1 MKVDLLKDRI
11 GRMFLLLFFSALGST
26 VIQTVYS
33 TVDMI
38 CVGHYAGAD
47 GSSALACSNPL
58 WAIMFAPGV
67 LTGVGGSIMVAN
79 RKGAADERSANGYFT
94 IATVLCCIFSLIIT
108 LAMIIFPA
116 ELITFF
122 GADDPVVLGYAVD
135 YMRSVAVVSPT
146 FTLCACLST
155 FMRND
160 GEAVVPTVATIV
172 GGVINMVLDVLLVFD
187 FGAGLGVAG
196 AGLATSIG
204 QVVAFAII
212 LGYFFTKKCTLRFC
226 LPDRIAGKLLRI
238 ITLGFS
244 VFSIEISSAIT
255 VTVFNN
261 IIVSELSFDH
271 LAVYGTVSTVTV
283 FFYCLLNAAGTAL
296 QPIVSQNF
304 GAKALPRVTKSL
316 KIALLTAVLLG
327 LVCFTLVELFP
338 AEVLMMYM
346 DVNDV
351 ILDIGPRII
360 RIYCIATPVLG
371 ITLVASFFFQSILKQ
386 WMSVIIALLRG
397 LILPILLVSTLP
409 RLLGVD
415 AIWWCIP
422 ITEFVCFLISLLFL
436 AISTRGLKRLASTEP
451 AMPPHPI
458 ADNL

>member
-1 MKVDLLKDRI
+1 MKVNLLKDRI

-26 VIQTVYS
+26 IIQTVYS
-33 TVDMI
+33 TVDMV
-38 CVGHYAGAD
+38 CVGHYAGAN
-47 GSSALACSNPL
+47 GSSALACTNPM
-58 WAIMFAPGV
+58 WAMMFAPGV
-67 LTGVGGSIMVAN
+67 LAGVGGSIMVAN

-94 IATVLCCIFSLIIT
+94 IATVLCAIFSLIIT
-108 LAMIIFPA
+108 LVMLIFPA

-122 GADDPVVLGYAVD
+122 GADDPVVLGLAVD
-135 YMRSVAVVSPT
+135 YMRSVAVVSPS
-146 FTLCACLST
+146 FTMCACLST

-172 GGVINMVLDVLLVFD
+172 GGVVNMVLDVLLVFD
-187 FGAGLGVAG
+187 FGAGLGVTG

-212 LGYFFTKKCTLRFC
+212 LCYFFTKKCTLRFC
-226 LPDRIAGKLLRI
+226 VPDRIAGKLMRI
-238 ITLGFS
+238 FTLGFS
-244 VFSIEISSAIT
+244 VFSIEIASAVT
-255 VTVFNN
+255 TTVFNN

-271 LAVYGTVSTVTV
+271 LAIYGTVATVTI
-283 FFYCLLNAAGTAL
+283 FFYCLLNAAGTAM
-296 QPIVSQNF
+296 QPIASQNF
-304 GAKALPRVTKSL
+304 GAKQLPRVTKSL

-327 LVCFTLVELFP
+327 LICFTVVELFP

-351 ILDIGPRII
+351 ILEVGPRII

-371 ITLVASFFFQSILKQ
+371 VTLVSSFYFQSILKQ
-386 WMSVIIALLRG
+386 WMSVVIALLRG
-397 LILPILLVSTLP
+397 LILPIALVSTLP
-409 RLLGVD
+409 HLLGVD

-422 ITEFVCFLISLLFL
+422 ITEGICFLVSLLFL
-436 AISTRGLKRLASTEP
+436 FISNHSLRRLADTEP
-451 AMPPHPI
+451 AMPPQPI